1 MFGQSIWGAFQDK
14 IGRRK
19 VLLICGNS
27 LVIFLAIMIF
37 APNHYYFMVGSGLA
51 GFFSSGLGAYTLP
64 IELVS
69 ADKRFIV
76 GTLITAGWATGAGW
90 YLLSSFVMFPNIFS
104 ATVSF
109 MRPTTHSDS
118 TARSPAA
125 RPLINSEALSKN
137 WKGSEVP

>member
-1 MFGQSIWGAFQDK
+1 
-14 IGRRK
+14 
-19 VLLICGNS
+19 
-27 LVIFLAIMIF
+27 MIF

-90 YLLSSFVMFPNIFS
+90 YLLSSFVKFPNIFS
-104 ATVSF
+104 STVLFESLATC
-109 MRPTTHSDS
+109 
-118 TARSPAA
+118 
-125 RPLINSEALSKN
+125 
-137 WKGSEVP
+137 

>member
-1 MFGQSIWGAFQDK
+1 M
-14 IGRRK
+14 
-19 VLLICGNS
+19 V
-27 LVIFLAIMIF
+27 F

-90 YLLSSFVMFPNIFS
+90 YLLSSFVKFPKIKS
-104 ATVSF
+104 TVLF
-109 MRPTTHSDS
+109 TLLALCSDFLTQS
-118 TARSPAA
+118 NYETGRS
-125 RPLINSEALSKN
+125 
-137 WKGSEVP
+137 

>member
-1 MFGQSIWGAFQDK
+1 MDSPCPPSPDRQNSNTVLKLSILLFGSVFGQSIWGAFQDK

-27 LVIFLAIMIF
+27 LCIFLAIMVF

-90 YLLSSFVMFPNIFS
+90 YLLSSFVKFQNSSI
-104 ATVSF
+104 
-109 MRPTTHSDS
+109 HG
-118 TARSPAA
+118 
-125 RPLINSEALSKN
+125 LIHITRDTF
-137 WKGSEVP
+137 